1 MALIPKNQRD
11 QVMVLL
17 VVVAVALVG
26 LYYAY
31 VFSPKA
37 DVLTDLQA
45 HVDSLDVNNQ
55 RAKAELAKGN
65 VEELRAEAARL
76 SANLEVMRQ
85 LVPTSTEV
93 PALLEQVS
101 TAARRVGLDLATV
114 KPQPVIEGDVFD
126 THRYQVAVIGD
137 YHALAEFLANVGSL
151 TRIVAPVNMAL
162 SPLGN
167 GAAVEARKKSSK
179 KNNNSVLDSRFE
191 LQTYVAKTAPPR
203 PAPAGGSKS

>member
-1 MALIPKNQRD
+1 MALLPKNQRD

-17 VVVAVALVG
+17 VVVAVALIG

-31 VFSPKA
+31 VYSPKA
-37 DVLTDLQA
+37 DVLTQLQA
-45 HVDSLDVNNQ
+45 HVDSLDVSNQ

-65 VEELRAEAARL
+65 IEQLRAEAAKL
-76 SANLEVMRQ
+76 HASLEVMRQ
-85 LVPTSTEV
+85 LVPTSNEV

-114 KPQPVIEGDVFD
+114 KPQPVIEGEQFD
-126 THRYQVAVIGD
+126 TYRYQVAVIGD
-137 YHALAEFLANVGSL
+137 YHALGEFLTNVGSL
-151 TRIVAPVNMAL
+151 TRIVAPVNLAL

-167 GAAVEARKKSSK
+167 GGALEQRKKGQ

-191 LQTYVAKTAPPR
+191 IQTYVAKTAPPR